1 MIPSRKMQGTNWKYE
16 SENQDANE
24 TDGEKIDNDAMS
36 VATKRIDETVNSET
50 DVDDSEKTEMRAID
64 GTKLYESE
72 FTDDCLTAPQ
82 LLKYPILDFWLS

>member
-1 MIPSRKMQGTNWKYE
+1 MENE

-64 GTKLYESE
+64 GKNCMTLSLPIMIILQQMKN
-72 FTDDCLTAPQ
+72 
-82 LLKYPILDFWLS
+82 LKS